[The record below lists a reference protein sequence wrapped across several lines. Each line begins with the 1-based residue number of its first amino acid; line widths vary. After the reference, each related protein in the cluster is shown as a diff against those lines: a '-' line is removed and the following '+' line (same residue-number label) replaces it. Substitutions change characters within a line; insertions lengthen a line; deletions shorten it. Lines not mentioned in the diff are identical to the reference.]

1 MSYSA
6 DQPQPQMQVQRR
18 DERQGYGKLIVAGV
32 VAVILLMFVFSNTGK
47 WEVSFLFL
55 GPWRAPAWLMLVVI
69 LVVGFLL
76 GLMTSALLRRRK
88 KRELKRRA
96 RSM

>member
-1 MSYSA
+1 MSSTQ
-6 DQPQPQMQVQRR
+6 DQPQVQVQRR
-18 DERQGYGKLIVAGV
+18 DEKQGYGKLIVAGV
-32 VAVILLMFVFSNTGK
+32 IAVFLLAFIFSNTGK
-47 WEVSFLFL
+47 WEVNFLFW
-55 GPWRAPAWLMLVVI
+55 GPWKLQGWLMLLII